1 MAITRSNS
9 GLDVVFD
16 AGRTFFQ
23 QKMDQMRKAQAKRK
37 VYRAT
42 YHELSTLSDR
52 DLRDL
57 GIPRSN
63 IRRLALE
70 AAYGN

>member
-1 MAITRSNS
+1 MAITRLNS
-9 GLDVVFD
+9 GLDVVLE
-16 AGRTFFQ
+16 AARTFFQ
-23 QKMDQMRKAQAKRK
+23 QEMDQMRKARVKRR

-42 YHELSTLSDR
+42 YHELSGLTDH

-63 IRRLALE
+63 IKRLALE
-70 AAYGN
+70 AAYG